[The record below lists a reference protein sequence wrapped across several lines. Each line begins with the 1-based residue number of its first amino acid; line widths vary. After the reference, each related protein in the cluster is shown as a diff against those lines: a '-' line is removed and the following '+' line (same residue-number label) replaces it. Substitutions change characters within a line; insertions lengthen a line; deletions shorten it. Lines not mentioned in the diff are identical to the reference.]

1 MGDGAVGGRIL
12 WWELI
17 WYQKEYCSLLS
28 PGNIENEKCIYQ
40 VYIYASQCVIHV
52 CTTIILVIER
62 YVVTEHIRLVSVQVF
77 VRT

>member
-1 MGDGAVGGRIL
+1 MVGVNIKKSIAVSYPPVTLKVKNGFT
-12 WWELI
+12 
-17 WYQKEYCSLLS
+17 
-28 PGNIENEKCIYQ
+28 KCTFMQ
-40 VYIYASQCVIHV
+40 VSVIHV